1 MKPIKWGI
9 LGTGAIAKA
18 FAEALKKTDG
28 ELVAV
33 ASNTYARA
41 EEFSAPY
48 NSKPIEGY
56 ENLINLDEIEA
67 VYVATPHTSHFEL
80 TAKCLNNKKAVLCEK
95 PMTLNATE
103 TMALID
109 LSRKNNTLL
118 VEAFMY
124 KMHPQTQK
132 VIELVR
138 ERMQGRVTIDASFCF
153 AVDVPETH
161 RLVNRELG
169 GGSILDIG
177 CYPVSY
183 SRLIVGAANG
193 KNFMNPVL
201 DGDETFLNKQNIDL
215 YAAANLEFEDGS
227 MARIRSAT
235 DRVEI
240 FDPIEGEKF
249 EDKSE
254 VLIIGDKYNILIE
267 QPWHCGEFTGR
278 KSLIRIAENFSD
290 RDTEIIEIKTSKGLY
305 ELEIEHF
312 TECYNNGVIESPLV
326 PHSDSH
332 GNMIALDKW
341 RSDSNVVYDDDM
353 GERRKIPIIQEITKR
368 DTLPSLKI
376 PGIDK
381 ELSRVVFGCDN
392 QSDTNHAFAM
402 FDHFYKKGGNVF
414 DTAYIYNNGK
424 SDFYLGSWME
434 SRNLRDEVVV
444 LGKGAHTPD
453 CLPEKI
459 RPQLEETLS
468 RMSTSYLDIYCLHRD
483 NESLPVEDFIDTLN
497 DLKNEGLIKVFG
509 ASNWSL
515 ERFKEANEYAEKE
528 GKEGFTIL
536 SNNFSLAHM
545 NNPVWPGCFSCSED
559 EYVNYLKEK
568 QISIFPWS
576 SQARG
581 FFLDSQ
587 EFSGAAHVADPNREE
602 QERVW
607 GSEDNLERR
616 SRCFELASKKSVDP
630 IQMALAFV
638 LNQEFPSFPLIGPR
652 NFFETESS
660 LEATKIELSLEET
673 SWLNLKS

>member
-18 FAEALKKTDG
+18 FADALQETEG

-33 ASNTYARA
+33 ASQLLKRA
-41 EEFSAPY
+41 EDFSKPY
-48 NSKPIEGY
+48 NCSAIEGY
-56 ENLINLDEIEA
+56 QSLISLPEVEA
-67 VYVATPHTSHFEL
+67 IYVATPHTSHFEL
-80 TAKCLNNKKAVLCEK
+80 SAECLRNKKAVLCEK
-95 PMTLNATE
+95 PMTINATE

-109 LSRKNNTLL
+109 ISRKNNTLL
-118 VEAFMY
+118 MEAFMY
-124 KMHPQTQK
+124 KIHPQTQQVMK
-132 VIELVR
+132 VIQDNLTSPLNIRAE
-138 ERMQGRVTIDASFCF
+138 FCF

-161 RLVNRELG
+161 RLVNKELG

-177 CYPVSY
+177 CYPMSI
-183 SRLIVGAANG
+183 SRHAVGAVHG
-193 KNFMNPVL
+193 KNFMNPVSIE
-201 DGDETFLNKQNIDL
+201 GQGELNSQGIDL
-215 YAAANLEFEDGS
+215 NASAKLVFEDGS
-227 MARIRSAT
+227 LAEIKSAT
-235 DRVEI
+235 NLSSASDVEI
-240 FDPIEGEKF
+240 SDGETTI
-249 EDKSE
+249 
-254 VLIIGDKYNILIE
+254 VLN
-267 QPWHCGEFTGR
+267 QPWHCGEFTKR
-278 KSLIRIAENFSD
+278 KSQ
-290 RDTEIIEIKTSKGLY
+290 IKLKKSNGDEESIDITTDVGLY
-305 ELEIEHF
+305 ALEIDHF
-312 TECYNNGVIESPLV
+312 SENLKNHNTESDLI
-326 PHSDSH
+326 PHNDSH
-332 GNMIALDKW
+332 GNMIALDTW
-341 RSDSNVVYDDDM
+341 RKALKVVYDEDR
-353 GERRKIPIIQEITKR
+353 GERRQLPIISQNTPRESLP
-368 DTLPSLKI
+368 TLSI
-376 PGIDK
+376 PGLDK
-381 ELSRVVFGCDN
+381 ELSRIVFGCDN

-402 FDHFYKKGGNVF
+402 FDHFYSKGGNVF

-453 CLPEKI
+453 CMPEKI

-483 NESLPVEDFIDTLN
+483 NESLPIEGFIDTLN
-497 DLKNEGLIKVFG
+497 ELKNEGLIKVFG

-515 ERFKEANEYAEKE
+515 ERFREANEYAEKE
-528 GKEGFTIL
+528 GKDGFTIL
-536 SNNFSLAHM
+536 SNNFSLARM

-568 QISIFPWS
+568 QIAIFPWS

-616 SRCFELASKKSVDP
+616 SRCFELSSKKSVDP

>member
-18 FAEALKKTDG
+18 FADALQETEG

-33 ASNTYARA
+33 ASQSLQRA
-41 EEFSAPY
+41 EDFSKSY
-48 NSKPIEGY
+48 NCTAIEGY
-56 ENLINLDEIEA
+56 QSLISLPEVEA
-67 VYVATPHTSHFEL
+67 IYVATPHTSHFEL
-80 TAKCLNNKKAVLCEK
+80 SAECLRNKKAVLCEK
-95 PMTLNATE
+95 PMTINATE

-109 LSRKNNTLL
+109 ISRKNNTLL
-118 VEAFMY
+118 MEAFMY
-124 KMHPQTQK
+124 KIHPQTQQVMK
-132 VIELVR
+132 VIQENLTSPLSIR
-138 ERMQGRVTIDASFCF
+138 AEFCF
-153 AVDVPETH
+153 SVDVPESH
-161 RLVNRELG
+161 RLVNKELG

-177 CYPVSY
+177 CYPMSI
-183 SRLIVGAANG
+183 SRHAVGAVNG
-193 KNFMNPVL
+193 KNFMNPVSIE
-201 DGDETFLNKQNIDL
+201 GQGELNSQGIDL
-215 YAAANLEFEDGS
+215 NASAKLVFEDGS
-227 MARIRSAT
+227 LAEIKSAT
-235 DRVEI
+235 NLSSASDVEI
-240 FDPIEGEKF
+240 SDGKTTV
-249 EDKSE
+249 
-254 VLIIGDKYNILIE
+254 VLN
-267 QPWHCGEFTGR
+267 QPWHCGEFTER
-278 KSLIRIAENFSD
+278 KSQITLKKSNGDKESIDITTD
-290 RDTEIIEIKTSKGLY
+290 KGLY
-305 ELEIEHF
+305 ALEIDHF
-312 TECYNNGVIESPLV
+312 SENLKNHNTESDLI
-326 PHSDSH
+326 PHNDSH
-332 GNMIALDKW
+332 GNMIALDTW
-341 RSDSNVVYDDDM
+341 RKELKVVYDEDR
-353 GERRKIPIIQEITKR
+353 GERRQLPIISQNTPRESLP
-368 DTLPSLKI
+368 TLSI
-376 PGIDK
+376 PGLDK
-381 ELSRVVFGCDN
+381 ELSRIVFGCDN

-402 FDHFYKKGGNVF
+402 FDHFYSKGGNVF

-483 NESLPVEDFIDTLN
+483 NESQPVEGFIDTLN
-497 DLKNEGLIKVFG
+497 DLKNEGLFKVFG

-515 ERFKEANEYAEKE
+515 ERFQEANEYAEKE

-559 EYVNYLKEK
+559 EYVNYLKER
-568 QISIFPWS
+568 QIAIFPWS

>member
-18 FAEALKKTDG
+18 FADALQETEG

-33 ASNTYARA
+33 ASQSLKRA
-41 EEFSAPY
+41 VDFSKSY
-48 NSKPIEGY
+48 NCTAIEGY
-56 ENLINLDEIEA
+56 QSLISLPEVEA
-67 VYVATPHTSHFEL
+67 IYVATPHTSHFEL
-80 TAKCLNNKKAVLCEK
+80 SAECLRNKKAVLCEK
-95 PMTLNATE
+95 PMTINATE

-109 LSRKNNTLL
+109 ISRKNNTLL
-118 VEAFMY
+118 MEAFMY
-124 KMHPQTQK
+124 KIHPQTQQVMK
-132 VIELVR
+132 VIQENLTSPLSIR
-138 ERMQGRVTIDASFCF
+138 AEFCF
-153 AVDVPETH
+153 SVDVPESH
-161 RLVNRELG
+161 RLVNKELG

-177 CYPVSY
+177 CYPMSI
-183 SRLIVGAANG
+183 SRHAVGAVNG
-193 KNFMNPVL
+193 KNFMNPVSIE
-201 DGDETFLNKQNIDL
+201 GQGELNSQGIDL
-215 YAAANLEFEDGS
+215 NASAKLVFEDGS
-227 MARIRSAT
+227 LAEIKSAT
-235 DRVEI
+235 NLSSASDVEI
-240 FDPIEGEKF
+240 SDGKTTV
-249 EDKSE
+249 
-254 VLIIGDKYNILIE
+254 VLN
-267 QPWHCGEFTGR
+267 QPWHCGEFTER
-278 KSLIRIAENFSD
+278 KSQITLKKSNGDEESIDITTD
-290 RDTEIIEIKTSKGLY
+290 KGLY
-305 ELEIEHF
+305 ALEIDHF
-312 TECYNNGVIESPLV
+312 SENLKNHNTESDLI
-326 PHSDSH
+326 PHNDSH
-332 GNMIALDKW
+332 GNMIALDTW
-341 RSDSNVVYDDDM
+341 RKELKVVYDEDR
-353 GERRKIPIIQEITKR
+353 GERRQLPIISQNTPRESLP
-368 DTLPSLKI
+368 TLSI
-376 PGIDK
+376 PGLDK
-381 ELSRVVFGCDN
+381 ELSRIVFGCDN

-402 FDHFYKKGGNVF
+402 FDHFYSKGGNVF

-483 NESLPVEDFIDTLN
+483 NESLPVEGFIDTLN

-568 QISIFPWS
+568 QIAIFPWS

-587 EFSGAAHVADPNREE
+587 EFSGASHVADPNREE

-616 SRCFELASKKSVDP
+616 SRCFELASNKSVDP

>member
-18 FAEALKKTDG
+18 FADALQETEG

-33 ASNTYARA
+33 ASQSLQRA
-41 EEFSAPY
+41 EDFSKSY
-48 NSKPIEGY
+48 NCTAIEGY
-56 ENLINLDEIEA
+56 QSLISLPEVEA
-67 VYVATPHTSHFEL
+67 IYVATPHTSHFEL
-80 TAKCLNNKKAVLCEK
+80 SAECLRNKKAVLCEK
-95 PMTLNATE
+95 PMTINATE

-109 LSRKNNTLL
+109 ISRKNNTLL
-118 VEAFMY
+118 MEAFMY
-124 KMHPQTQK
+124 KIHPQTQQVMK
-132 VIELVR
+132 VIQENLTSPLSIR
-138 ERMQGRVTIDASFCF
+138 AEFCF
-153 AVDVPETH
+153 SVDVPESH
-161 RLVNRELG
+161 RLVNKELG

-177 CYPVSY
+177 CYPMSI
-183 SRLIVGAANG
+183 SRHAVGAVNG
-193 KNFMNPVL
+193 KNFMNPVSIE
-201 DGDETFLNKQNIDL
+201 GQGELNSQGIDL
-215 YAAANLEFEDGS
+215 NASAKLVFEDGS
-227 MARIRSAT
+227 LAEIKSAT
-235 DRVEI
+235 NLSSASDVEI
-240 FDPIEGEKF
+240 SDGKTTV
-249 EDKSE
+249 
-254 VLIIGDKYNILIE
+254 VLN
-267 QPWHCGEFTGR
+267 QPWHCGEFTER
-278 KSLIRIAENFSD
+278 KSQITLKKSNGDKESIDITTD
-290 RDTEIIEIKTSKGLY
+290 KGLY
-305 ELEIEHF
+305 ALEIDHF
-312 TECYNNGVIESPLV
+312 SENLKNHNTESDLI
-326 PHSDSH
+326 PHNDSH
-332 GNMIALDKW
+332 GNMIALDTW
-341 RSDSNVVYDDDM
+341 RKELKVVYDEDR
-353 GERRKIPIIQEITKR
+353 GERRQLPIISQNTPRESLP
-368 DTLPSLKI
+368 TLSI
-376 PGIDK
+376 PGLDK
-381 ELSRVVFGCDN
+381 ELSRIVFGCDN

-402 FDHFYKKGGNVF
+402 FDHFYSKGGNVF

-483 NESLPVEDFIDTLN
+483 NESLPVEGFIDTLN

-528 GKEGFTIL
+528 GKEAFTIL

-568 QISIFPWS
+568 QIAIFPWS

-607 GSEDNLERR
+607 GSDDNLERR
-616 SRCFELASKKSVDP
+616 SRCFELASNKSVDP

>member
-18 FAEALKKTDG
+18 FADALQETEG

-33 ASNTYARA
+33 ASQSLKRA
-41 EEFSAPY
+41 EDFSKSY
-48 NSKPIEGY
+48 NCTAIEGY
-56 ENLINLDEIEA
+56 QSLISLPEVEA
-67 VYVATPHTSHFEL
+67 IYVATPHTSHFEL
-80 TAKCLNNKKAVLCEK
+80 SAECLRNKKAVLCEK
-95 PMTLNATE
+95 PMTINATE

-109 LSRKNNTLL
+109 ISRKNNTLL
-118 VEAFMY
+118 MEAFMY
-124 KMHPQTQK
+124 KIHPQTQQVMK
-132 VIELVR
+132 VIQENLTSPLNIR
-138 ERMQGRVTIDASFCF
+138 AEFCF
-153 AVDVPETH
+153 AVDVPESH
-161 RLVNRELG
+161 RLVNKELG

-177 CYPVSY
+177 CYPMSI
-183 SRLIVGAANG
+183 SRHAVGAVHG
-193 KNFMNPVL
+193 KNFMNPVSIE
-201 DGDETFLNKQNIDL
+201 GQGELNSQGIDL
-215 YAAANLEFEDGS
+215 NASAKLVFEDGS
-227 MARIRSAT
+227 LAEVKSAT
-235 DRVEI
+235 NLSSASDVEI
-240 FDPIEGEKF
+240 SDGKTTI
-249 EDKSE
+249 
-254 VLIIGDKYNILIE
+254 VLN
-267 QPWHCGEFTGR
+267 QPWHCGEFTER
-278 KSLIRIAENFSD
+278 KSQITLKKSNGDEESIDITTD
-290 RDTEIIEIKTSKGLY
+290 KGLY
-305 ELEIEHF
+305 ALEIDHF
-312 TECYNNGVIESPLV
+312 SENLKNHYTESDLI
-326 PHSDSH
+326 PHNDSH
-332 GNMIALDKW
+332 GNMIALDTW
-341 RSDSNVVYDDDM
+341 RKALKVVYDEDR
-353 GERRKIPIIQEITKR
+353 GERRQLPIISQNTPRESLP
-368 DTLPSLKI
+368 TLSI
-376 PGIDK
+376 PGLDK
-381 ELSRVVFGCDN
+381 ELSRIVFGCDN

-402 FDHFYKKGGNVF
+402 FDHFYSKGGNVF

-483 NESLPVEDFIDTLN
+483 NESLPVEGFIDTLN

-568 QISIFPWS
+568 QIAIFPWS

-607 GSEDNLERR
+607 GSVDNLERR

>member
-18 FAEALKKTDG
+18 FADALQETEG

-33 ASNTYARA
+33 ASQSLKRA
-41 EEFSAPY
+41 EDFSKSY
-48 NSKPIEGY
+48 NCIAIEGY
-56 ENLINLDEIEA
+56 HSLISLPEVEA
-67 VYVATPHTSHFEL
+67 IYVATPHTSHFEL
-80 TAKCLNNKKAVLCEK
+80 SAECLRNKKAVLCEK
-95 PMTLNATE
+95 PMTINATE

-109 LSRKNNTLL
+109 ISRKNNTLL
-118 VEAFMY
+118 MEAFMY
-124 KMHPQTQK
+124 KIHPQTQQVMK
-132 VIELVR
+132 VIQENLTSPLSIR
-138 ERMQGRVTIDASFCF
+138 AEFCF
-153 AVDVPETH
+153 SVDVPESH
-161 RLVNRELG
+161 RLVNKELG

-177 CYPVSY
+177 CYPMSI
-183 SRLIVGAANG
+183 SRHAVGAVNG
-193 KNFMNPVL
+193 KNFMNPVSIE
-201 DGDETFLNKQNIDL
+201 GQGELNSQGIDL
-215 YAAANLEFEDGS
+215 NASAKLVFEDGS
-227 MARIRSAT
+227 LAEIKSAT
-235 DRVEI
+235 NLSSASDVEI
-240 FDPIEGEKF
+240 SDGKTTV
-249 EDKSE
+249 
-254 VLIIGDKYNILIE
+254 VLN
-267 QPWHCGEFTGR
+267 QPWHCGEFTER
-278 KSLIRIAENFSD
+278 KSQITLKKSNGDKESIDITTD
-290 RDTEIIEIKTSKGLY
+290 KGLY
-305 ELEIEHF
+305 ALEIDHF
-312 TECYNNGVIESPLV
+312 SENLKNHNTESDLI
-326 PHSDSH
+326 PHNDSH
-332 GNMIALDKW
+332 GNMIALDTW
-341 RSDSNVVYDDDM
+341 RKELKVVYDEDR
-353 GERRKIPIIQEITKR
+353 GERRQLPIISQNTPRESLP
-368 DTLPSLKI
+368 TLSI
-376 PGIDK
+376 PGLDK
-381 ELSRVVFGCDN
+381 ELSRIVFGCDN

-402 FDHFYKKGGNVF
+402 FDHFYSKGGNVF

-459 RPQLEETLS
+459 KPQLEETLS

-528 GKEGFTIL
+528 GKEAFTIL

-568 QISIFPWS
+568 QIAIFPWS

-587 EFSGAAHVADPNREE
+587 EFSGASHVADPNREE

-616 SRCFELASKKSVDP
+616 SRCFELASNKSVDP

>member
-18 FAEALKKTDG
+18 FADALQETEG

-33 ASNTYARA
+33 ASQSLQRA
-41 EEFSAPY
+41 EDFSKSY
-48 NSKPIEGY
+48 NCTAIEGY
-56 ENLINLDEIEA
+56 QSVISLPEVEA
-67 VYVATPHTSHFEL
+67 IYVATPHTSHFEL
-80 TAKCLNNKKAVLCEK
+80 SAECLRNKKAVLCEK
-95 PMTLNATE
+95 PMTINATE

-109 LSRKNNTLL
+109 ISRKNNTLL
-118 VEAFMY
+118 MEAFMY
-124 KMHPQTQK
+124 KIHPQTQQVMK
-132 VIELVR
+132 VIQENLTSPLSIR
-138 ERMQGRVTIDASFCF
+138 AEFCF
-153 AVDVPETH
+153 SVDVPESH
-161 RLVNRELG
+161 RLVNKELG

-177 CYPVSY
+177 CYPMSI
-183 SRLIVGAANG
+183 SRHAVGAVNG
-193 KNFMNPVL
+193 KNFMNPVSIE
-201 DGDETFLNKQNIDL
+201 GQGELNSQGIDL
-215 YAAANLEFEDGS
+215 NASAKLVFEDGS
-227 MARIRSAT
+227 LAEIKSAT
-235 DRVEI
+235 NLSSASDVEI
-240 FDPIEGEKF
+240 SDGKTTV
-249 EDKSE
+249 
-254 VLIIGDKYNILIE
+254 VLN
-267 QPWHCGEFTGR
+267 QPWHCGEFTER
-278 KSLIRIAENFSD
+278 KSQITLKKSNGDKESIDITTD
-290 RDTEIIEIKTSKGLY
+290 KGLY
-305 ELEIEHF
+305 ALEIDHF
-312 TECYNNGVIESPLV
+312 SENLKNHNTESDLI
-326 PHSDSH
+326 PHNDSH
-332 GNMIALDKW
+332 GNMIALDTW
-341 RSDSNVVYDDDM
+341 RKELKVVYDEDR
-353 GERRKIPIIQEITKR
+353 GERRQLPIISQNTPRESLP
-368 DTLPSLKI
+368 TLSI
-376 PGIDK
+376 PGLDK
-381 ELSRVVFGCDN
+381 ELSRIVFGCDN

-402 FDHFYKKGGNVF
+402 FDHFYSKGGNVF

-483 NESLPVEDFIDTLN
+483 NESLPVEGFIDTLN

-528 GKEGFTIL
+528 GKEAFTIL

-568 QISIFPWS
+568 QIAIFPWS

-587 EFSGAAHVADPNREE
+587 EFSGASHVADPNREE

-616 SRCFELASKKSVDP
+616 SRCFELASNKSVDP

>member
-18 FAEALKKTDG
+18 FADALQETEG

-33 ASNTYARA
+33 ASQSLNRA
-41 EEFSAPY
+41 EDFSKSY
-48 NSKPIEGY
+48 NCSAIEGY
-56 ENLINLDEIEA
+56 QSLISLPEVEA
-67 VYVATPHTSHFEL
+67 IYVATPHTSHFEL
-80 TAKCLNNKKAVLCEK
+80 SAECLRNKKAVLCEK
-95 PMTLNATE
+95 PMTINATE

-109 LSRKNNTLL
+109 ISRKNNTLL
-118 VEAFMY
+118 MEAFMY
-124 KMHPQTQK
+124 KIHPQTQQVMK
-132 VIELVR
+132 VIQENLTSPLSIR
-138 ERMQGRVTIDASFCF
+138 AEFCF
-153 AVDVPETH
+153 SVDVPESH
-161 RLVNRELG
+161 RLVNKELG

-177 CYPVSY
+177 CYPMSI
-183 SRLIVGAANG
+183 SRHAVGAIHG
-193 KNFMNPVL
+193 KNFMNPVSIE
-201 DGDETFLNKQNIDL
+201 GQGELNSQGIDL
-215 YAAANLEFEDGS
+215 NASAKLVFEDGS
-227 MARIRSAT
+227 LAEIKSAT
-235 DRVEI
+235 NLSSASDVEI
-240 FDPIEGEKF
+240 SDGKTTV
-249 EDKSE
+249 
-254 VLIIGDKYNILIE
+254 VLN
-267 QPWHCGEFTGR
+267 QPWHCGEFTER
-278 KSLIRIAENFSD
+278 KSQITLKKSNGDEESID
-290 RDTEIIEIKTSKGLY
+290 VTTDKGLY
-305 ELEIEHF
+305 ALEIDHF
-312 TECYNNGVIESPLV
+312 SENLKNHNTESDLI
-326 PHSDSH
+326 PHNDSH
-332 GNMIALDKW
+332 GNMIALDTW
-341 RSDSNVVYDDDM
+341 RKELKVVYDEDR
-353 GERRKIPIIQEITKR
+353 GERRQLPIISQNTPRESLP
-368 DTLPSLKI
+368 TLSI
-376 PGIDK
+376 PGLDK
-381 ELSRVVFGCDN
+381 ELSRIVFGCDN

-402 FDHFYKKGGNVF
+402 FDHFYSKGGNVF

-483 NESLPVEDFIDTLN
+483 NESLPVEGFIDTLN

-568 QISIFPWS
+568 QIAIFPWS

-607 GSEDNLERR
+607 GSVDNLERR

>member
-18 FAEALKKTDG
+18 FADALQETEG

-33 ASNTYARA
+33 ASQSLQRA
-41 EEFSAPY
+41 EDFSKSY
-48 NSKPIEGY
+48 NCTAIEGY
-56 ENLINLDEIEA
+56 QSLISLPEVEA
-67 VYVATPHTSHFEL
+67 IYVATPHTSHFEL
-80 TAKCLNNKKAVLCEK
+80 SAECLRNKKAVLCEK
-95 PMTLNATE
+95 PMTINATE

-109 LSRKNNTLL
+109 ISRKNNTLL
-118 VEAFMY
+118 MEAFMY
-124 KMHPQTQK
+124 KIHPQTQQVMK
-132 VIELVR
+132 VIQENLTSPLSIR
-138 ERMQGRVTIDASFCF
+138 AEFCF
-153 AVDVPETH
+153 SVDVPESH
-161 RLVNRELG
+161 RLVNKELG

-177 CYPVSY
+177 CYPMSI
-183 SRLIVGAANG
+183 SRHAVGAVNG
-193 KNFMNPVL
+193 KNFMNPVSIE
-201 DGDETFLNKQNIDL
+201 GQGELNSQGIDL
-215 YAAANLEFEDGS
+215 NASAKLVFEDGS
-227 MARIRSAT
+227 LAEIKSAT
-235 DRVEI
+235 NLSSASDVEI
-240 FDPIEGEKF
+240 SDGKTTV
-249 EDKSE
+249 
-254 VLIIGDKYNILIE
+254 VLN
-267 QPWHCGEFTGR
+267 QPWHCGEFTER
-278 KSLIRIAENFSD
+278 KSQITLKKSNGDKESIDITTD
-290 RDTEIIEIKTSKGLY
+290 KGLY
-305 ELEIEHF
+305 ALEIDHF
-312 TECYNNGVIESPLV
+312 SENLKNHNTESDLI
-326 PHSDSH
+326 PHNDSH
-332 GNMIALDKW
+332 GNMIALDTW
-341 RSDSNVVYDDDM
+341 RKELKVVYDEDR
-353 GERRKIPIIQEITKR
+353 GERRQLPIISQNTPRESLP
-368 DTLPSLKI
+368 TLSI
-376 PGIDK
+376 PGLDK
-381 ELSRVVFGCDN
+381 ELSRIVFGCDN

-402 FDHFYKKGGNVF
+402 FDHFYSKGGNVF

-483 NESLPVEDFIDTLN
+483 NESLPVEGFIDTLN

-528 GKEGFTIL
+528 GKEAFTIL

-568 QISIFPWS
+568 QIAIFPWS

-587 EFSGAAHVADPNREE
+587 EFSGASHVADPNREE

>member
-18 FAEALKKTDG
+18 FADALQETEG

-33 ASNTYARA
+33 ASQSLQRA
-41 EEFSAPY
+41 EDFSKSY
-48 NSKPIEGY
+48 NCTAIEGY
-56 ENLINLDEIEA
+56 QSLISLPEVEA
-67 VYVATPHTSHFEL
+67 IYVATPHTSHFEL
-80 TAKCLNNKKAVLCEK
+80 SAECLRNKKAVLCEK
-95 PMTLNATE
+95 PMTINATE

-109 LSRKNNTLL
+109 ISRKNNTLL
-118 VEAFMY
+118 MEAFMY
-124 KMHPQTQK
+124 KIHPQTQQVMK
-132 VIELVR
+132 VIQENLTSPLSIR
-138 ERMQGRVTIDASFCF
+138 AEFCF
-153 AVDVPETH
+153 SVDVPESH
-161 RLVNRELG
+161 RLVNKELG

-177 CYPVSY
+177 CYPMSI
-183 SRLIVGAANG
+183 SRHAVGAVNG
-193 KNFMNPVL
+193 KNFMNPVSIE
-201 DGDETFLNKQNIDL
+201 GQGELNSQGIDL
-215 YAAANLEFEDGS
+215 NASAKLVFEDGS
-227 MARIRSAT
+227 LAEIKSAT
-235 DRVEI
+235 NLSSASDVEI
-240 FDPIEGEKF
+240 SDGKTTV
-249 EDKSE
+249 
-254 VLIIGDKYNILIE
+254 VLN
-267 QPWHCGEFTGR
+267 QPWHCGEFTER
-278 KSLIRIAENFSD
+278 KSQITLKKSNGDKESIDITTD
-290 RDTEIIEIKTSKGLY
+290 KGLY
-305 ELEIEHF
+305 ALEIDHF
-312 TECYNNGVIESPLV
+312 SENLKNHNTESDLI
-326 PHSDSH
+326 PHNDSH
-332 GNMIALDKW
+332 GNMIALDTW
-341 RSDSNVVYDDDM
+341 RKELKVVYDEDR
-353 GERRKIPIIQEITKR
+353 GERRQLPIISQNTPRESLP
-368 DTLPSLKI
+368 TLSI
-376 PGIDK
+376 PGLDK
-381 ELSRVVFGCDN
+381 ELSRIVFGCDN

-402 FDHFYKKGGNVF
+402 FDHFYSKGGNVF

-483 NESLPVEDFIDTLN
+483 NESLPVEGFIDTLN

-568 QISIFPWS
+568 QIAIFPWS

-587 EFSGAAHVADPNREE
+587 EFSGASHVADPNREE

>member
-18 FAEALKKTDG
+18 FADALQETEG

-33 ASNTYARA
+33 ASQSLQRA
-41 EEFSAPY
+41 EDFSKSY
-48 NSKPIEGY
+48 NCTAIEGY
-56 ENLINLDEIEA
+56 QSLISLPEVEA
-67 VYVATPHTSHFEL
+67 IYVATPHTSHFEL
-80 TAKCLNNKKAVLCEK
+80 SAECLRNKKAVLCEK
-95 PMTLNATE
+95 PMTINATE

-109 LSRKNNTLL
+109 ISRKNNTLL
-118 VEAFMY
+118 MEAFMY
-124 KMHPQTQK
+124 KIHPQTQQVMK
-132 VIELVR
+132 VIQENLTSPLSIR
-138 ERMQGRVTIDASFCF
+138 AEFCF
-153 AVDVPETH
+153 SVDVPESH
-161 RLVNRELG
+161 RLVNKELG

-177 CYPVSY
+177 CYPMSI
-183 SRLIVGAANG
+183 SRHAVGAVNG
-193 KNFMNPVL
+193 KNFMNPVSIE
-201 DGDETFLNKQNIDL
+201 GQGELNSQGIDL
-215 YAAANLEFEDGS
+215 NASAKLVFEDGS
-227 MARIRSAT
+227 LAEIKSAT
-235 DRVEI
+235 NLSSASDVEI
-240 FDPIEGEKF
+240 SDGKTTV
-249 EDKSE
+249 
-254 VLIIGDKYNILIE
+254 VLN
-267 QPWHCGEFTGR
+267 QPWHCGEFTER
-278 KSLIRIAENFSD
+278 KSQITLKQSNGDEESID
-290 RDTEIIEIKTSKGLY
+290 VTTDKGLY
-305 ELEIEHF
+305 ALEIDHF
-312 TECYNNGVIESPLV
+312 SENLKNHNTESDLI
-326 PHSDSH
+326 PHNDSH
-332 GNMIALDKW
+332 GNMIALDTW
-341 RSDSNVVYDDDM
+341 RKELKVVYDEDR
-353 GERRKIPIIQEITKR
+353 GERRQLPIISQNTPRESLP
-368 DTLPSLKI
+368 TLSI
-376 PGIDK
+376 PGLDK
-381 ELSRVVFGCDN
+381 ELSRIVFGCDN

-402 FDHFYKKGGNVF
+402 FDHFYSKGGNVF

-483 NESLPVEDFIDTLN
+483 NESLPVEGFIDTLN

-568 QISIFPWS
+568 QIAIFPWS

>member
-18 FAEALKKTDG
+18 FADALQETEG

-33 ASNTYARA
+33 ASQSLQRA
-41 EEFSAPY
+41 EDFSKSY
-48 NSKPIEGY
+48 NCTAIEGY
-56 ENLINLDEIEA
+56 QSLISLPEVEA
-67 VYVATPHTSHFEL
+67 IYVATPHTSHFEL
-80 TAKCLNNKKAVLCEK
+80 SAECLRNKKAVLCEK
-95 PMTLNATE
+95 PMTINATE

-109 LSRKNNTLL
+109 ISRKNNTLL
-118 VEAFMY
+118 MEAFMY
-124 KMHPQTQK
+124 KIHPQTQQVMK
-132 VIELVR
+132 VIQENLTGPLSIR
-138 ERMQGRVTIDASFCF
+138 AEFCF
-153 AVDVPETH
+153 SVDVPESH
-161 RLVNRELG
+161 RLVNKELG
-169 GGSILDIG
+169 GGSMLDIG
-177 CYPVSY
+177 CYPMSI
-183 SRLIVGAANG
+183 SRHAVGAVNG
-193 KNFMNPVL
+193 KNFMNPVSIE
-201 DGDETFLNKQNIDL
+201 GQGELNSQGIDL
-215 YAAANLEFEDGS
+215 NASAKLVFEDGS
-227 MARIRSAT
+227 LAEIKSAT
-235 DRVEI
+235 NLSSASDVEI
-240 FDPIEGEKF
+240 SDGKTTV
-249 EDKSE
+249 
-254 VLIIGDKYNILIE
+254 VLN
-267 QPWHCGEFTGR
+267 QPWHCGEFTER
-278 KSLIRIAENFSD
+278 KSQITLKKSNGDEESID
-290 RDTEIIEIKTSKGLY
+290 VTTDKGLY
-305 ELEIEHF
+305 ALEIDHF
-312 TECYNNGVIESPLV
+312 SENLKNHNTESDLI
-326 PHSDSH
+326 PHNDSH
-332 GNMIALDKW
+332 GNMIALDTW
-341 RSDSNVVYDDDM
+341 RKELKVVYDEDR
-353 GERRKIPIIQEITKR
+353 GERRQLPIISQNTPRESLP
-368 DTLPSLKI
+368 TLSI
-376 PGIDK
+376 PGLDK
-381 ELSRVVFGCDN
+381 ELSRIVFGCDN

-402 FDHFYKKGGNVF
+402 FDHFYSKGGNVF

-483 NESLPVEDFIDTLN
+483 NESLPVEGFIDTLN

-528 GKEGFTIL
+528 GKEAFTIL

-568 QISIFPWS
+568 QIAIFPWS

-587 EFSGAAHVADPNREE
+587 EFSGASHVADPNREE

-616 SRCFELASKKSVDP
+616 SRCFELASNKSVDP

>member
-18 FAEALKKTDG
+18 FADALQETEG

-33 ASNTYARA
+33 ASQSLQRA
-41 EEFSAPY
+41 EDFSKSY
-48 NSKPIEGY
+48 NCTAIEGY
-56 ENLINLDEIEA
+56 QSLISLPEVEA
-67 VYVATPHTSHFEL
+67 IYVATPHTSHFEL
-80 TAKCLNNKKAVLCEK
+80 SAECLRNKKAVLCEK
-95 PMTLNATE
+95 PMTINATE

-109 LSRKNNTLL
+109 ISRKNNTLL
-118 VEAFMY
+118 MEAFMY
-124 KMHPQTQK
+124 KIHPQTQQVMK
-132 VIELVR
+132 VIQENLTSPLSIR
-138 ERMQGRVTIDASFCF
+138 AEFCF
-153 AVDVPETH
+153 SVDVPESH
-161 RLVNRELG
+161 RLVNKELG

-177 CYPVSY
+177 CYPMSI
-183 SRLIVGAANG
+183 SRHAVGAVNG
-193 KNFMNPVL
+193 KNFMNPVSIE
-201 DGDETFLNKQNIDL
+201 GQGELNSQGIDL
-215 YAAANLEFEDGS
+215 NASAKLVFEDGS
-227 MARIRSAT
+227 LAEIKSAT
-235 DRVEI
+235 NLSSASDVEI
-240 FDPIEGEKF
+240 SDGKTTV
-249 EDKSE
+249 
-254 VLIIGDKYNILIE
+254 VLN
-267 QPWHCGEFTGR
+267 QPWHCGEFTER
-278 KSLIRIAENFSD
+278 KSQITLKKSNGDKESIDITTD
-290 RDTEIIEIKTSKGLY
+290 KGLY
-305 ELEIEHF
+305 ALEIDHF
-312 TECYNNGVIESPLV
+312 SENLKNHNTESDLI
-326 PHSDSH
+326 PHNDSH
-332 GNMIALDKW
+332 GNMIALDTW
-341 RSDSNVVYDDDM
+341 RKELKVVYDEDR
-353 GERRKIPIIQEITKR
+353 GERRQLPIISQNTPRESLP
-368 DTLPSLKI
+368 TLSI
-376 PGIDK
+376 PGLDK
-381 ELSRVVFGCDN
+381 ELSRIVFGCDN

-402 FDHFYKKGGNVF
+402 FDHFYSKGGNVF

-483 NESLPVEDFIDTLN
+483 NESQPVEGFIDTLN
-497 DLKNEGLIKVFG
+497 DLKNEGLFKVFG

-515 ERFKEANEYAEKE
+515 ERFQEANEYAEKE

-568 QISIFPWS
+568 QIAIFPWS

>member
-1 MKPIKWGI
+1 
-9 LGTGAIAKA
+9 
-18 FAEALKKTDG
+18 
-28 ELVAV
+28 
-33 ASNTYARA
+33 
-41 EEFSAPY
+41 
-48 NSKPIEGY
+48 
-56 ENLINLDEIEA
+56 
-67 VYVATPHTSHFEL
+67 
-80 TAKCLNNKKAVLCEK
+80 
-95 PMTLNATE
+95 
-103 TMALID
+103 
-109 LSRKNNTLL
+109 
-118 VEAFMY
+118 
-124 KMHPQTQK
+124 
-132 VIELVR
+132 
-138 ERMQGRVTIDASFCF
+138 
-153 AVDVPETH
+153 
-161 RLVNRELG
+161 
-169 GGSILDIG
+169 
-177 CYPVSY
+177 
-183 SRLIVGAANG
+183 
-193 KNFMNPVL
+193 
-201 DGDETFLNKQNIDL
+201 
-215 YAAANLEFEDGS
+215 
-227 MARIRSAT
+227 
-235 DRVEI
+235 
-240 FDPIEGEKF
+240 
-249 EDKSE
+249 
-254 VLIIGDKYNILIE
+254 
-267 QPWHCGEFTGR
+267 
-278 KSLIRIAENFSD
+278 
-290 RDTEIIEIKTSKGLY
+290 
-305 ELEIEHF
+305 
-312 TECYNNGVIESPLV
+312 
-326 PHSDSH
+326 
-332 GNMIALDKW
+332 MIALDTW
-341 RSDSNVVYDDDM
+341 RKELKVVYDEDR
-353 GERRKIPIIQEITKR
+353 GERRQLPIISQNTPRESLP
-368 DTLPSLKI
+368 TLSI
-376 PGIDK
+376 PGLDK
-381 ELSRVVFGCDN
+381 ELSRIVFGCDN

-402 FDHFYKKGGNVF
+402 FDHFYSKGGNVF

-483 NESLPVEDFIDTLN
+483 NESLPVEGFIDTLN

-568 QISIFPWS
+568 QIAIFPWS

-587 EFSGAAHVADPNREE
+587 EFSGASHVADPNREE

-616 SRCFELASKKSVDP
+616 SRCFELASNKSVDP

>member
-18 FAEALKKTDG
+18 FADALQETEG

-33 ASNTYARA
+33 ASQSLQRA
-41 EEFSAPY
+41 EDFSKSY
-48 NSKPIEGY
+48 NCTAIEGY
-56 ENLINLDEIEA
+56 QSLISLPEVEA
-67 VYVATPHTSHFEL
+67 IYVATPHTSHFEL
-80 TAKCLNNKKAVLCEK
+80 SAECLRNKKAVLCEK
-95 PMTLNATE
+95 PMTINATE

-109 LSRKNNTLL
+109 ISRKNNTLL
-118 VEAFMY
+118 MEAFMY
-124 KMHPQTQK
+124 KIHPQTQQVMK
-132 VIELVR
+132 VIQENLTSPLSIR
-138 ERMQGRVTIDASFCF
+138 AEFCF
-153 AVDVPETH
+153 SVDVPESH
-161 RLVNRELG
+161 RLVNKELG

-177 CYPVSY
+177 CYPMSI
-183 SRLIVGAANG
+183 SRHAVGAVNG
-193 KNFMNPVL
+193 KNFMNPVSIE
-201 DGDETFLNKQNIDL
+201 GQGELNSQGIDL
-215 YAAANLEFEDGS
+215 NASAKLVFEDGS
-227 MARIRSAT
+227 LAEIKSAT
-235 DRVEI
+235 NLSSASDVEI
-240 FDPIEGEKF
+240 SDGKTTV
-249 EDKSE
+249 
-254 VLIIGDKYNILIE
+254 VLN
-267 QPWHCGEFTGR
+267 QPWHCGEFTER
-278 KSLIRIAENFSD
+278 KSQITLKQSNGDEESIDITTD
-290 RDTEIIEIKTSKGLY
+290 KGLY
-305 ELEIEHF
+305 ALEIDHF
-312 TECYNNGVIESPLV
+312 SENLKNHNTESDLI
-326 PHSDSH
+326 PHNDSH
-332 GNMIALDKW
+332 GNMIALDTW
-341 RSDSNVVYDDDM
+341 RKELKVVYDEDR
-353 GERRKIPIIQEITKR
+353 GERRQLPIISQNTPRESLP
-368 DTLPSLKI
+368 TLSI
-376 PGIDK
+376 PGLDK
-381 ELSRVVFGCDN
+381 ELSRIVFGCDN

-402 FDHFYKKGGNVF
+402 FDHFYSKGGNVF

-483 NESLPVEDFIDTLN
+483 NESLPVEGFIDTLN
-497 DLKNEGLIKVFG
+497 ELKNEGLIKVFG

-568 QISIFPWS
+568 QIAIFPWS

-660 LEATKIELSLEET
+660 LEATKIDLSLEET

>member
-18 FAEALKKTDG
+18 FADALQETEG

-33 ASNTYARA
+33 ASQSLQRA
-41 EEFSAPY
+41 EDFSKSY
-48 NSKPIEGY
+48 NCTAIEGY
-56 ENLINLDEIEA
+56 QSLISLPEVEA
-67 VYVATPHTSHFEL
+67 IYVATPHTSHFEL
-80 TAKCLNNKKAVLCEK
+80 SAECLRNKKAVLCEK
-95 PMTLNATE
+95 PMTINATE

-109 LSRKNNTLL
+109 ISRKNNTLL
-118 VEAFMY
+118 MEAFMY
-124 KMHPQTQK
+124 KIHPQTQQVMK
-132 VIELVR
+132 VIQENLTSPLSIR
-138 ERMQGRVTIDASFCF
+138 AEFCF
-153 AVDVPETH
+153 SVDVPESH
-161 RLVNRELG
+161 RLVNKELG

-177 CYPVSY
+177 CYPMSI
-183 SRLIVGAANG
+183 SRHAVGAVNG
-193 KNFMNPVL
+193 KNFMNPVSIE
-201 DGDETFLNKQNIDL
+201 GQGELNSQGIDL
-215 YAAANLEFEDGS
+215 NASAKLVFEDGS
-227 MARIRSAT
+227 LAEIKSAT
-235 DRVEI
+235 NLSSASDVEI
-240 FDPIEGEKF
+240 SDGKTTV
-249 EDKSE
+249 
-254 VLIIGDKYNILIE
+254 VLN
-267 QPWHCGEFTGR
+267 QPWHCGEFTER
-278 KSLIRIAENFSD
+278 KSQITLKKSNGDKESIDITTD
-290 RDTEIIEIKTSKGLY
+290 KGLY
-305 ELEIEHF
+305 ALEIDHF
-312 TECYNNGVIESPLV
+312 SENLKNHNTESDLI
-326 PHSDSH
+326 PHNDSH
-332 GNMIALDKW
+332 GNMIALDTW
-341 RSDSNVVYDDDM
+341 RKELKVVYDEDR
-353 GERRKIPIIQEITKR
+353 GERRQLPIISQNTPRESLP
-368 DTLPSLKI
+368 TLSI
-376 PGIDK
+376 PGLDK
-381 ELSRVVFGCDN
+381 ELSRIVFGCDN

-402 FDHFYKKGGNVF
+402 FDHFYSKGGNVF

-483 NESLPVEDFIDTLN
+483 NESLPVEGFIDTLN

-568 QISIFPWS
+568 QIAIFPWS

-587 EFSGAAHVADPNREE
+587 EFSGASHVADPNREE

-616 SRCFELASKKSVDP
+616 SRCFELASNKSVDP

>member
-18 FAEALKKTDG
+18 FADALQETEG

-33 ASNTYARA
+33 ASQSLQRA
-41 EEFSAPY
+41 EDFSKSY
-48 NSKPIEGY
+48 NCTAIEGY
-56 ENLINLDEIEA
+56 QSLISLPEVEA
-67 VYVATPHTSHFEL
+67 IYVATPHTSHFEL
-80 TAKCLNNKKAVLCEK
+80 SAECLRNKKAVLCEK
-95 PMTLNATE
+95 PMTINATE

-109 LSRKNNTLL
+109 ISRKNNTLL
-118 VEAFMY
+118 MEAFMY
-124 KMHPQTQK
+124 KIHPQTQQVMK
-132 VIELVR
+132 VIQENLTSPLSIR
-138 ERMQGRVTIDASFCF
+138 AEFCF
-153 AVDVPETH
+153 SVDVPESH
-161 RLVNRELG
+161 RLVNKELG

-177 CYPVSY
+177 CYPMSI
-183 SRLIVGAANG
+183 SRHAVGAVHG
-193 KNFMNPVL
+193 KNFMNPVSIE
-201 DGDETFLNKQNIDL
+201 GQGELNSQGIDL
-215 YAAANLEFEDGS
+215 NASAKLVFEDGS
-227 MARIRSAT
+227 LAEIKSAT
-235 DRVEI
+235 NLSSASDVEI
-240 FDPIEGEKF
+240 SDGKTTV
-249 EDKSE
+249 
-254 VLIIGDKYNILIE
+254 VLN
-267 QPWHCGEFTGR
+267 QPWHCGEFTER
-278 KSLIRIAENFSD
+278 KSQITLKKSNGDEESIDITTD
-290 RDTEIIEIKTSKGLY
+290 KGLY
-305 ELEIEHF
+305 ALEIDHF
-312 TECYNNGVIESPLV
+312 SENLKNHNTESDLI
-326 PHSDSH
+326 PHNDSH
-332 GNMIALDKW
+332 GNMIALDTW
-341 RSDSNVVYDDDM
+341 RKELKVVYDEDR
-353 GERRKIPIIQEITKR
+353 GERRQLPIISQNTPRESLP
-368 DTLPSLKI
+368 TLSI
-376 PGIDK
+376 PGLDK
-381 ELSRVVFGCDN
+381 ELSRIVFGCDN

-402 FDHFYKKGGNVF
+402 FDHFYSKGGNVF

-483 NESLPVEDFIDTLN
+483 NESLPVEGFIDTLN

-528 GKEGFTIL
+528 GKEAFTIL

-568 QISIFPWS
+568 QIAIFPWS

-616 SRCFELASKKSVDP
+616 SRCFELASNKSVDP

>member
-18 FAEALKKTDG
+18 FADALQETEG

-33 ASNTYARA
+33 ASQSLQRA
-41 EEFSAPY
+41 EDFSKSY
-48 NSKPIEGY
+48 NCTAIEGY
-56 ENLINLDEIEA
+56 QSLISLPEVEA
-67 VYVATPHTSHFEL
+67 IYVATPHTSHFEL
-80 TAKCLNNKKAVLCEK
+80 SAECLRNKKAVLCEK
-95 PMTLNATE
+95 PMTINATE

-109 LSRKNNTLL
+109 ISRKNNTLL
-118 VEAFMY
+118 MEAFMY
-124 KMHPQTQK
+124 KIHPQTQQVMK
-132 VIELVR
+132 VIQENLTSPLSIR
-138 ERMQGRVTIDASFCF
+138 AEFCF
-153 AVDVPETH
+153 SVDVPESH
-161 RLVNRELG
+161 RLVNKELG

-177 CYPVSY
+177 CYPMSI
-183 SRLIVGAANG
+183 SRHAVGAVNG
-193 KNFMNPVL
+193 KNFMNPVSIE
-201 DGDETFLNKQNIDL
+201 GQGELNSQGIDL
-215 YAAANLEFEDGS
+215 NASAKLVFEDGS
-227 MARIRSAT
+227 LAEIKSAT
-235 DRVEI
+235 NLSSASDVEI
-240 FDPIEGEKF
+240 SDGKTTV
-249 EDKSE
+249 
-254 VLIIGDKYNILIE
+254 VLN
-267 QPWHCGEFTGR
+267 QPWHCGEFTER
-278 KSLIRIAENFSD
+278 KSQITLKQSNGDEESIDITTD
-290 RDTEIIEIKTSKGLY
+290 KGLY
-305 ELEIEHF
+305 ALEIDHF
-312 TECYNNGVIESPLV
+312 SENLKNHNTESDLI
-326 PHSDSH
+326 PHNDSH
-332 GNMIALDKW
+332 GNMIALDTW
-341 RSDSNVVYDDDM
+341 RKELKVVYDEDR
-353 GERRKIPIIQEITKR
+353 GERRQLPIISQNTPRESLP
-368 DTLPSLKI
+368 TLSI
-376 PGIDK
+376 PGLDK
-381 ELSRVVFGCDN
+381 ELSRIVFGCDN

-402 FDHFYKKGGNVF
+402 FDHFYSKGGNVF

-483 NESLPVEDFIDTLN
+483 NESLPVEGFIDTLN

-528 GKEGFTIL
+528 GKEAFTIL

-568 QISIFPWS
+568 QIAIFPWS

>member
-18 FAEALKKTDG
+18 FADALLETEG

-33 ASNTYARA
+33 ASQSLKRA
-41 EEFSAPY
+41 EDFSKPY
-48 NSKPIEGY
+48 NCSAIEGY
-56 ENLINLDEIEA
+56 QSLISLPEVEA
-67 VYVATPHTSHFEL
+67 IYVATPHTSHFEL
-80 TAKCLNNKKAVLCEK
+80 SAECLRNKKAVLCEK
-95 PMTLNATE
+95 PMTINATE

-109 LSRKNNTLL
+109 ISRKNNTLL
-118 VEAFMY
+118 MEAFMY
-124 KMHPQTQK
+124 KIHPQTQQVMK
-132 VIELVR
+132 VIQENLTSPLSIR
-138 ERMQGRVTIDASFCF
+138 AEFCF
-153 AVDVPETH
+153 SVDVPESH
-161 RLVNRELG
+161 RLVNKELG

-177 CYPVSY
+177 CYPMSI
-183 SRLIVGAANG
+183 SRHAVGAVHG
-193 KNFMNPVL
+193 KNFMNPVSIE
-201 DGDETFLNKQNIDL
+201 GQGELNSQGIDL
-215 YAAANLEFEDGS
+215 NASAKLVFEDGS
-227 MARIRSAT
+227 LAEIKSAT
-235 DRVEI
+235 NLSSASDVEI
-240 FDPIEGEKF
+240 SDGKTTV
-249 EDKSE
+249 
-254 VLIIGDKYNILIE
+254 VLN
-267 QPWHCGEFTGR
+267 QPWHCGEFTER
-278 KSLIRIAENFSD
+278 KSQITLKKSNGDEESIDITTD
-290 RDTEIIEIKTSKGLY
+290 KGLY
-305 ELEIEHF
+305 ALEIDHF
-312 TECYNNGVIESPLV
+312 SENLKNHNTESDLI
-326 PHSDSH
+326 PHNDSH
-332 GNMIALDKW
+332 GNMIALDTW
-341 RSDSNVVYDDDM
+341 RKELKVVYDEDR
-353 GERRKIPIIQEITKR
+353 GERRQLPIISQNTPRESLP
-368 DTLPSLKI
+368 TLSI
-376 PGIDK
+376 PGLDK
-381 ELSRVVFGCDN
+381 ELSRIVFGCDN

-402 FDHFYKKGGNVF
+402 FDHFYSKGGNVF

-483 NESLPVEDFIDTLN
+483 NESLPVEGFIDTLN

-528 GKEGFTIL
+528 GKEAFTIL

-568 QISIFPWS
+568 QIAIFPWS

-652 NFFETESS
+652 NFFETDSS

>member
-18 FAEALKKTDG
+18 FADALQETEG

-33 ASNTYARA
+33 ASQSLKRA
-41 EEFSAPY
+41 EDFSKPY
-48 NSKPIEGY
+48 NCSAIEGY
-56 ENLINLDEIEA
+56 QSLILLPEVEA
-67 VYVATPHTSHFEL
+67 IYVATPHTSHFEL
-80 TAKCLNNKKAVLCEK
+80 SAECLRNKKAVLCEK
-95 PMTLNATE
+95 PMTINATE

-109 LSRKNNTLL
+109 ISRKNNTLL
-118 VEAFMY
+118 MEAFMY
-124 KMHPQTQK
+124 KIHPQTQQVMK
-132 VIELVR
+132 VVQENLTSPLNIRAE
-138 ERMQGRVTIDASFCF
+138 FCF
-153 AVDVPETH
+153 AVDVPESH
-161 RLVNRELG
+161 RLVNKELG

-177 CYPVSY
+177 CYPMSI
-183 SRLIVGAANG
+183 SRHAVGAVHG
-193 KNFMNPVL
+193 KNFMNPVSIE
-201 DGDETFLNKQNIDL
+201 GQGELNSQGIDL
-215 YAAANLEFEDGS
+215 NASAKLVFEDGS
-227 MARIRSAT
+227 LAEVKSAT
-235 DRVEI
+235 NLSSASDVEI
-240 FDPIEGEKF
+240 SDGKTTI
-249 EDKSE
+249 
-254 VLIIGDKYNILIE
+254 VLN
-267 QPWHCGEFTGR
+267 QPWHCGEFTER
-278 KSLIRIAENFSD
+278 KSQITLKKSNGDEESIDITTD
-290 RDTEIIEIKTSKGLY
+290 KGLY
-305 ELEIEHF
+305 ALEIDHF
-312 TECYNNGVIESPLV
+312 SESLKNHNTESDLI
-326 PHSDSH
+326 PHNDSH
-332 GNMIALDKW
+332 GNMIALDTW
-341 RSDSNVVYDDDM
+341 RKALKVVYDEDR
-353 GERRKIPIIQEITKR
+353 GERRQLPIISQNTPRESLP
-368 DTLPSLKI
+368 TLSI
-376 PGIDK
+376 PGLDK
-381 ELSRVVFGCDN
+381 ELSRIVFGCDN

-402 FDHFYKKGGNVF
+402 FDHFYSKGGNVF

-434 SRNLRDEVVV
+434 SRNLRDAVVV

-483 NESLPVEDFIDTLN
+483 NEFLPVEGFIDTLN

-559 EYVNYLKEK
+559 EYVNYLQEK
-568 QISIFPWS
+568 QIAIFPWS

>member
-18 FAEALKKTDG
+18 FADALQETEG

-33 ASNTYARA
+33 ASQSLQRA
-41 EEFSAPY
+41 EDFSKSY
-48 NSKPIEGY
+48 NCTAIEGY
-56 ENLINLDEIEA
+56 QSLISLPEVEA
-67 VYVATPHTSHFEL
+67 IYVATPHTSHFEL
-80 TAKCLNNKKAVLCEK
+80 SAECLRNKKAVLCEK
-95 PMTLNATE
+95 PMTINATE

-109 LSRKNNTLL
+109 ISRKNNTLL
-118 VEAFMY
+118 MEAFMY
-124 KMHPQTQK
+124 KIHPQTQQVMK
-132 VIELVR
+132 VIQENLTSPLSIR
-138 ERMQGRVTIDASFCF
+138 AEFCF
-153 AVDVPETH
+153 SVDVPESH
-161 RLVNRELG
+161 RLVNKELG

-177 CYPVSY
+177 CYPMSI
-183 SRLIVGAANG
+183 SRHAVGAVNG
-193 KNFMNPVL
+193 KNFMNPVSIE
-201 DGDETFLNKQNIDL
+201 GQGELNSQGIDL
-215 YAAANLEFEDGS
+215 NASAKLVFEDGS
-227 MARIRSAT
+227 LAEIKSAT
-235 DRVEI
+235 NLSSASDVEI
-240 FDPIEGEKF
+240 SDGKTTV
-249 EDKSE
+249 
-254 VLIIGDKYNILIE
+254 VLN
-267 QPWHCGEFTGR
+267 QPWHCGEFTER
-278 KSLIRIAENFSD
+278 KSQITLKKSNGDEESIDITTD
-290 RDTEIIEIKTSKGLY
+290 KGLY
-305 ELEIEHF
+305 ALEIDHF
-312 TECYNNGVIESPLV
+312 SENLKNHNTESDLI
-326 PHSDSH
+326 PHNDSH
-332 GNMIALDKW
+332 GNMIALDTW
-341 RSDSNVVYDDDM
+341 RKELKVVYDEDR
-353 GERRKIPIIQEITKR
+353 GERRQLPIISQNTPRESLP
-368 DTLPSLKI
+368 TLSI
-376 PGIDK
+376 PGLDK
-381 ELSRVVFGCDN
+381 ELSRIVFGCDN

-402 FDHFYKKGGNVF
+402 FDHFYSKGGNVF

-483 NESLPVEDFIDTLN
+483 NESLPVEGFIDTLN

-568 QISIFPWS
+568 QIAIFPWS

-616 SRCFELASKKSVDP
+616 SRCFELASNKSVDP